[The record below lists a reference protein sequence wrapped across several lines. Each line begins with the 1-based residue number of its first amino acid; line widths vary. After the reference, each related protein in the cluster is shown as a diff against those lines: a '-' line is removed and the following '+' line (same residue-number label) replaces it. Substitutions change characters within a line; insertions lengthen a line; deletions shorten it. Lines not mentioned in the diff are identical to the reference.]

1 MSVTS
6 QLEKE
11 TFHSDDIVS
20 LILRLGSPHV
30 NVIKAFKLETSARAM
45 ATCKSG
51 VQ

>member
-11 TFHSDDIVS
+11 TGLGLGLGS

-45 ATCKSG
+45 ATWKSG